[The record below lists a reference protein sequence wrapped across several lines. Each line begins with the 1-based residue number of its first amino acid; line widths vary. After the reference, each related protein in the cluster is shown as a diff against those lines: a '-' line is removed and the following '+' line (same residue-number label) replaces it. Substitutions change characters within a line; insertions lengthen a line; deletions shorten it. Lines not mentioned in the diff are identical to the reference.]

1 MMKGHTLQRVIV
13 PLPSSTV
20 CLGCASRRNGF
31 GVQMKHQNAR
41 ERKGAIKV
49 EANELNKWAGRTMD
63 DNCEPNPFDK
73 ETAKVLLRVLTARAV
88 KKMLYQLQELDIVV
102 AQWLN
107 NYAAD
112 NPPTSGNEFI
122 ENLFNVR
129 GTVVVDPTTNTT
141 HSIDPQNLAHRILQI
156 RNDMAKK
163 ATLSLPEFVDMEDAA
178 VMRKHLTNNTFVS
191 GSYEDDFKERRGYFR
206 SPKDKK

>member
-1 MMKGHTLQRVIV
+1 MYIK
-13 PLPSSTV
+13 SSIRL
-20 CLGCASRRNGF
+20 CLCR
-31 GVQMKHQNAR
+31 
-41 ERKGAIKV
+41 
-49 EANELNKWAGRTMD
+49 
-63 DNCEPNPFDK
+63 

-156 RNDMAKK
+156 RNDMARK

-191 GSYEDDFKERRGYFR
+191 GSYKDDFKERRGYFR